1 MRFSIKYSI
10 AKLQITLRKKRNIGH
25 FYYFWLLIFN
35 MNIVIRPF
43 SFDDL
48 PAILD
53 IVNYHILHT
62 TAVYDYDARTIDQQ
76 RTILQEKLDKNFPFL
91 VAQVD
96 EKIVGFGTYGEFR
109 FKKAYQFTAEH
120 SVYINKDF
128 HGIGIGK
135 LLLSNLIAIA
145 KNRKIHTLVA
155 VIDSENSG
163 SVDFHKKFGFE
174 TIGVIKQSGYKFDK
188 WLDSVLMQ
196 LLLN

>member
-1 MRFSIKYSI
+1 
-10 AKLQITLRKKRNIGH
+10 
-25 FYYFWLLIFN
+25 

-91 VAQVD
+91 VAQFD
-96 EKIVGFGTYGEFR
+96 EKVVGFGTYGEFR

-196 LLLN
+196 LLFN

>member
-196 LLLN
+196 LLFN